1 MIYYSLLI
9 RKKSSIT
16 IETSFHVVSLQF
28 DNYVDNKLF
37 TFHEFITHSLIHVL
51 ILLSNKSLMYTTRA
65 HARGQYDEEMLC
77 EVVEY
82 Y

>member
-37 TFHEFITHSLIHVL
+37 VIHYSLFTHNFITL
-51 ILLSNKSLMYTTRA
+51 ILLSNKSLMYYPPR
-65 HARGQYDEEMLC
+65 RGGVYSEID
-77 EVVEY
+77 
-82 Y
+82 